1 MPGTYDEYVSDVQV
15 TSDGGILFGGWYY
28 STDTAGSD
36 GTTLEEKSGEY
47 ACYGYVIK
55 LNSKNVV
62 EYSSRLYG
70 DNYDGV
76 NTVTETRNGALVSGG
91 FFNSS
96 TLSAT
101 NCKIEKDEGDTT
113 PEEQM
118 LTRVKNSDAFIIAE
132 GSAGAEVPEAQKIEV
147 ENQIKTFK
155 ITTEVK
161 KNNNVAGGD
170 IDGQVGVTIDGVNYS
185 KDGIR

>member
-1 MPGTYDEYVSDVQV
+1 MKEIRE
-15 TSDGGILFGGWYY
+15 ILGDLDYELL
-28 STDTAGSD
+28 SMKEAGVDIDIVED
-36 GTTLEEKSGEY
+36 GTTFEEKSGEY
-47 ACYGYVIK
+47 ACDGYVIK

-185 KDGIR
+185 KDEIRYEE